1 MSEWKEVT
9 IGDLCE
15 TISITY
21 KRKDREVVLVN
32 TSDVLEG
39 KVLNHQPVLNENF
52 KEQFKKTFQKTITTM
67 SR

>member
-52 KEQFKKTFQKTITTM
+52 KEHFKKTFQKTITTM
-67 SR
+67 SW